1 MIKPKSLK
9 GGQWQKNE
17 GSKPQQRPKATIDI
31 LMAKYK
37 ESMDGVRGRENQTIQ
52 NTKPDSLISVGQ
64 VRAGVRGR
72 KNRIIRNAKLDSPVF
87 LGHANTSTAGSSSGK
102 QSRTPPRRSS
112 ESRDH
117 HQQDHHPAPYFPV
130 RLPMPGPW
138 GPPPIMYPP
147 CPPWAEWYGPWALQP
162 MPFHLGWSGPTDGFG
177 YGGFYVGDGRY
188 GHIGH
193 QQDRGAT
200 GQKNWIV

>member
-52 NTKPDSLISVGQ
+52 NTKLDSLISVGQ

-102 QSRTPPRRSS
+102 QSRTPPR
-112 ESRDH
+112 
-117 HQQDHHPAPYFPV
+117 
-130 RLPMPGPW
+130 
-138 GPPPIMYPP
+138 
-147 CPPWAEWYGPWALQP
+147 
-162 MPFHLGWSGPTDGFG
+162 
-177 YGGFYVGDGRY
+177 
-188 GHIGH
+188 
-193 QQDRGAT
+193 
-200 GQKNWIV
+200 